1 MTPRLLALALVL
13 AVPLLAGCNPAAKL
27 HGTWDL
33 EAEAPP
39 DPAGGSGLG
48 STYIPSAI
56 QSFMQLKRNIEFQ
69 EDGDC
74 IVERKAGG
82 QTEKSKGKWKW
93 AKSEPG
99 DVLILKVQLE
109 GAEEK
114 EVRVKFLD
122 RNKIE
127 TLVLPAGKE
136 ESWTDETATFT
147 RRGY

>member
-1 MTPRLLALALVL
+1 MTPRLLALAIVL
-13 AVPLLAGCNPAAKL
+13 AVPVLAGCNPAAKL

-33 EAEAPP
+33 ETEAPP
-39 DPAGGSGLG
+39 DGAASGVG
-48 STYIPSAI
+48 TYIPSAI

-74 IVERKAGG
+74 FVELKAGG

-99 DVLILKVQLE
+99 DVLVLKVALD
-109 GAEEK
+109 GSEEK

-127 TLVLPAGKE
+127 TLVLPAGE
-136 ESWTDETATFT
+136 DESWTEETATFS